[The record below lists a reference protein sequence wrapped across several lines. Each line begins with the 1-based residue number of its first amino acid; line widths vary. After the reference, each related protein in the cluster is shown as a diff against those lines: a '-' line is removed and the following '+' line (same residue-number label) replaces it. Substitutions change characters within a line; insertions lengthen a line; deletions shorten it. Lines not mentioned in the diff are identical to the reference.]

1 MTQNWKE
8 AYGQLE
14 AFVKANPRIR
24 IEHRVTVIPAESR
37 EQFYALFDEARQ
49 AFVGQ
54 KMPTVWNEAHQLSA
68 GYLAAA
74 GKLATVP
81 GVTGVKTAPELD
93 RLLKDPARGLI
104 RPLFNPL
111 FDLLK
116 GKISHEEF
124 EFGAQEAV
132 GLYTGSLLKQGYQK
146 WVILSLAGLVGPDR
160 ISAMPWDDI
169 HEHCFELQPDQKR
182 GFTEYSVP
190 RPKDA
195 EMITLGH
202 EGEGP
207 SFLLADI
214 IVHSP
219 QSGLWITLSDDLTD
233 ASWAAKNPTTA
244 RQWLTLR
251 NKGQDQKPLPYWP
264 DMVAYA
270 DPRVENIGL
279 IGDFSSLLRPDAI
292 IECFTSPDWYRQ
304 GGLARVRRDRE
315 RFQPARGTFIVSRYP
330 VPQEAYGELA
340 PAPAA
345 EADAAEGQAVETPA
359 QDIFILEAG
368 YEAGRLAPILE
379 ALMPASPSGEEA

>member
-8 AYGQLE
+8 AYGRLE
-14 AFVKANPRIR
+14 EFVKANPRIR
-24 IEHRVTVIPAESR
+24 IEQRVTVIPAESR
-37 EQFYALFDEARQ
+37 DEFYALFDEARL
-49 AFVGQ
+49 AFVGE

-74 GKLATVP
+74 GSLKVP
-81 GVTGVKTAPELD
+81 GVTGIKTTPELD
-93 RLLKDPARGLI
+93 RLLTDPARGLV

-116 GKISHEEF
+116 GKLSHQEF

-132 GLYTGSLLKQGYQK
+132 GLYIGQLLKQGYQK

-160 ISAMPWDDI
+160 VSDMPWDDI

-190 RPKDA
+190 RPRDA
-195 EMITLGH
+195 GQITLGH

-219 QSGLWITLSDDLTD
+219 HSGLWITLADDLTD

-251 NKGQDQKPLPYWP
+251 SKGQDQKPLAYWP
-264 DMVAYA
+264 DMVAYV

-279 IGDFSSLLRPDAI
+279 IGDFSSLLRPDVI

-304 GGLARVRRDRE
+304 GGLARVRRDHE
-315 RFQPARGTFIVSRYP
+315 RFQPIRGTFIVSRYP
-330 VPQEAYGELA
+330 VPQEAHAELA

-345 EADAAEGQAVETPA
+345 EAAEGEAAEAPV

-368 YEAGRLAPILE
+368 YEAPRLAPVLE
-379 ALMPASPSGEEA
+379 ALMPAPQTGDEALQV

>member
-8 AYGQLE
+8 AYARLE
-14 AFVKANPRIR
+14 EFVKASPRIR
-24 IEHRVTVIPAESR
+24 IEARLSVIPAEAR
-37 EQFYALFDEARQ
+37 EQFYALFDSARQ
-49 AFVGQ
+49 AFVRE
-54 KMPTVWNEAHQLSA
+54 KMPTVWSEVHDLSA
-68 GYLAAA
+68 AYLEAAA
-74 GKLATVP
+74 GLKAP
-81 GVTGVKTAPELD
+81 GVTGIKTAPELD
-93 RLLKDPARGLI
+93 RLLNDPARGLI
-104 RPLFNPL
+104 RPLFDPL

-116 GKISHEEF
+116 GKISHQEF
-124 EFGAQEAV
+124 EFGAQELVGGYV
-132 GLYTGSLLKQGYQK
+132 GLLLKQGYQK
-146 WVILSLAGLVGPDR
+146 WVILSLAGLTRPDR

-219 QSGLWITLSDDLTD
+219 DTGLWVTFLDDLTD

-244 RQWLTLR
+244 REWLTLR

-270 DPRVENIGL
+270 DMRVENIGL

-304 GGLARVRRDRE
+304 GGLARVRRDHE
-315 RFQPARGTFIVSRYP
+315 RFVPARGTFIVSRYP
-330 VPQEAYGELA
+330 VPDEARAELA
-340 PAPAA
+340 GAA
-345 EADAAEGQAVETPA
+345 SEAAGP
-359 QDIFILEAG
+359 DIFILEAG
-368 YEAGRLAPILE
+368 YEPGRLAPILE
-379 ALMPASPSGEEA
+379 ALMPAPAAGDEA

>member
-1 MTQNWKE
+1 MTQNWTE
-8 AYGQLE
+8 AYGRLE
-14 AFVKANPRIR
+14 EFVKASPGIR
-24 IEHRVTVIPAESR
+24 IEARVSVIPAESR
-37 EQFYALFDEARQ
+37 EQFYALFDSARQ
-49 AFVGQ
+49 AFVRE
-54 KMPTVWNEAHQLSA
+54 KLPTIWDEVHALSA
-68 GYLAAA
+68 GYLQAAA
-74 GKLATVP
+74 GLKTA
-81 GVTGVKTAPELD
+81 GVTGIKTVPELD
-93 RLLKDPARGLI
+93 RLLADPARGLI
-104 RPLFNPL
+104 RPLFNPM

-116 GKISHEEF
+116 GKISREEF

-132 GLYTGSLLKQGYQK
+132 GGYVGLLLKQGYQK

-195 EMITLGH
+195 GLITLGH

-214 IVHSP
+214 ILHSP
-219 QSGLWITLSDDLTD
+219 HTGMWITLADDLTD

-244 RQWLTLR
+244 REWLKLR

-270 DPRVENIGL
+270 DMRVENIGL
-279 IGDFSSLLRPDAI
+279 IGDFSSLLRPDVI

-304 GGLARVRRDRE
+304 GGLARARRDHE
-315 RFQPARGTFIVSRYP
+315 RFMPVKGTFIVSRYP
-330 VPQEAYGELA
+330 VPDEARAELA

-345 EADAAEGQAVETPA
+345 GPETGQEAAAA
-359 QDIFILEAG
+359 DIFILEAG
-368 YEAGRLAPILE
+368 YEPGKLAPILE
-379 ALMPASPSGEEA
+379 ALMPAPRDGDEA